1 VRDIELIVYD
11 LQSASGKLQ
20 SAIAMEPV
28 GKRPLSGAQSA
39 LFLLLAVNLFNY
51 IDRQILAALEP
62 NIRASFF
69 APGDLNAMTKTGL
82 LGDAFFV
89 TYMISAPILG
99 LLADRISRWLIIG
112 SAVILWSLASGG
124 SGLAATFAILFATR
138 ICVGIGE
145 GGYGPAAPT
154 ILADLFPIQTRGR
167 IMAIFYAA
175 IPVGS
180 ALGYVIGGLVG
191 AHLGWRWAFYL
202 VTPPG
207 LLLGFLCFFQS
218 DPRAG
223 AHHLA
228 QQSPRRSLRDYVRL
242 FRTRSYLI
250 NCVAQTLMTFVTGGL
265 GFWVSAYLRYR
276 NQSPDVGMT
285 IFGLITVVAGLVS
298 TILGGV
304 IADRLRSR
312 FAGSYFWVSGIGM
325 LIACP
330 FFVATLYTPFPAAWV
345 PMFFAIFFLFVNTG
359 PSNTALANVSLPS
372 VRATAFAV
380 NILVVHALGDVQAFW
395 LLGYIGGHTNMHVA
409 FLFVSGII
417 FLSGLAWLV
426 GAKYLPADTA
436 AVETAGTT

>member
-1 VRDIELIVYD
+1 M
-11 LQSASGKLQ
+11 Q
-20 SAIAMEPV
+20 PV
-28 GKRPLSGAQSA
+28 GNRPLSGARSA
-39 LFLLLAVNLFNY
+39 LFLLLAINLFNY

-62 NIRASFF
+62 DIRASFF
-69 APGDLNAMTKTGL
+69 AAGDVNAMTKTGL

-89 TYMISAPILG
+89 TYMISAPVLG
-99 LLADRISRWLIIG
+99 LLADRFSRWIIVG
-112 SAVILWSLASGG
+112 SAVILWSLASGA

-154 ILADLFPIQTRGR
+154 ILADLFPIETRGR
-167 IMAIFYAA
+167 MMAIFYAA

-191 AHLGWRWAFYL
+191 AHFGWRWAFYL

-207 LLLGFLCFFQS
+207 LLLGLLCFWQR
-218 DPRAG
+218 DPRVA
-223 AHHLA
+223 AHHLE
-228 QQSPRRSLRDYVRL
+228 QESPRRSVRDYLRL

-265 GFWVSAYLRYR
+265 GFWAAAYLRYR

-298 TILGGV
+298 TLLGGV
-304 IADRLRSR
+304 IADKLRSR

-330 FFVATLYTPFPAAWV
+330 FFIATLYIPFPAAWIT
-345 PMFFAIFFLFVNTG
+345 MFLAIFFLFVNTG

-380 NILVVHALGDVQAFW
+380 NILVIHALGDVQAFW
-395 LLGYIGGHTNMHVA
+395 LLGYIGGHANMHVA

-426 GAKYLPADTA
+426 GVKYLPADTA

>member
-1 VRDIELIVYD
+1 MKKSI
-11 LQSASGKLQ
+11 SGTH
-20 SAIAMEPV
+20 
-28 GKRPLSGAQSA
+28 SA
-39 LFLLLAVNLFNY
+39 LLLLLGINLFNY

-62 NIRASFF
+62 DIRAAFF
-69 APGDLNAMTKTGL
+69 AADDVNAMTKTGL
-82 LGDAFFV
+82 LGVAFFV

-99 LLADRISRWLIIG
+99 LLADRISRWIIVG
-112 SAVILWSLASGG
+112 GAVILWSLASGI

-138 ICVGIGE
+138 IFVGIGE

-154 ILADLFPIQTRGR
+154 ILSDLFPIERRGR
-167 IMAIFYAA
+167 VMAIFYTA

-191 AHLGWRWAFYL
+191 ANLGWRWAFYL

-207 LLLGFLCFFQS
+207 LLLGLLCFWQR
-218 DPRAG
+218 DPRVA
-223 AHHLA
+223 AHHLL
-228 QQSPRRSLRDYVRL
+228 QKSPRRRFADYLKL

-250 NCVAQTLMTFVTGGL
+250 NCIAQTLMTFVTGGL
-265 GFWVSAYLRYR
+265 GFWASAYLRYR

-298 TILGGV
+298 TLLGGV

-312 FAGSYFWVSGIGM
+312 LPGSYFWVSGVGM

-330 FFVATLYTPFPAAWV
+330 FFIATLYIPFPAAWIS
-345 PMFFAIFFLFVNTG
+345 MFVAIFFLFLNTG
-359 PSNTALANVSLPS
+359 PSNTALANVSLPA

-380 NILVVHALGDVQAFW
+380 NIFVIHAFGDVQAFW

-409 FLFVSGII
+409 FLFVSGMI
-417 FLSGLAWLV
+417 FASGLAWII

-436 AVETAGTT
+436 AVEDEPMK

>member
-1 VRDIELIVYD
+1 MSNAFGR
-11 LQSASGKLQ
+11 A
-20 SAIAMEPV
+20 
-28 GKRPLSGAQSA
+28 RSGAASA
-39 LFLLLAVNLFNY
+39 LVLLLGINLFNY

-62 NIRASFF
+62 DIRATFF
-69 APGDLNAMTKTGL
+69 APGDVNAMTKTGL

-89 TYMISAPILG
+89 TYMLSAPILG
-99 LLADRISRWLIIG
+99 LLADRMSRWIIVG
-112 SAVILWSLASGG
+112 CAVILWSLASGG
-124 SGLAATFAILFATR
+124 SGLAATFGILVATR

-154 ILADLFPIQTRGR
+154 ILSDLFPIETRGR
-167 IMAIFYAA
+167 VMAIFCAA

-202 VTPPG
+202 VAPPG
-207 LLLGFLCFFQS
+207 LLLGLLCFWQR
-218 DPRAG
+218 DPRVSG
-223 AHHLA
+223 HHLV
-228 QQSPRRSLRDYVRL
+228 QEWPRRRITDYVRL
-242 FRTRSYLI
+242 FQTRSYLV

-265 GFWVSAYLRYR
+265 GYWVAAYLDYR
-276 NQSPDVGMT
+276 HQAPASGRT

-298 TILGGV
+298 TLLGGV
-304 IADRLRSR
+304 IADRLRAR

-330 FFVATLYTPFPAAWV
+330 IFIVTLYIPFPAAWFT
-345 PMFFAIFFLFVNTG
+345 MFLAIFFLFLNTG
-359 PSNTALANVSLPS
+359 PSNTALANVSLPA

-380 NILVVHALGDVQAFW
+380 NIFVIHALGDVQAFW
-395 LLGYIGGHTNMHVA
+395 LIGYIGGHTNMHVA

-417 FLSGLAWLV
+417 LASGLAWIF

-436 AVETAGTT
+436 AIESSSAGEQPTLG

>member
-1 VRDIELIVYD
+1 
-11 LQSASGKLQ
+11 
-20 SAIAMEPV
+20 MEPV

-39 LFLLLAVNLFNY
+39 LFLLLAINLFNY

-62 NIRASFF
+62 DIRAS
-69 APGDLNAMTKTGL
+69 
-82 LGDAFFV
+82 
-89 TYMISAPILG
+89 
-99 LLADRISRWLIIG
+99 
-112 SAVILWSLASGG
+112 
-124 SGLAATFAILFATR
+124 
-138 ICVGIGE
+138 
-145 GGYGPAAPT
+145 
-154 ILADLFPIQTRGR
+154 
-167 IMAIFYAA
+167 FYAA

-191 AHLGWRWAFYL
+191 AHFGWRWAFYL

-207 LLLGFLCFFQS
+207 LLLGLLCFWQR
-218 DPRAG
+218 DPRVA
-223 AHHLA
+223 AHHLE
-228 QQSPRRSLRDYVRL
+228 QESPRRSVRDYLRL

-265 GFWVSAYLRYR
+265 GFWAAAYLRYR

-298 TILGGV
+298 TLLGGV
-304 IADRLRSR
+304 IADKLRSR

-330 FFVATLYTPFPAAWV
+330 FFIATLYIPFPAAWIT
-345 PMFFAIFFLFVNTG
+345 MFLAIFFLFVNTG

-380 NILVVHALGDVQAFW
+380 NILVIHALGDVQAFW
-395 LLGYIGGHTNMHVA
+395 LLGYIGGHANMHVA

-417 FLSGLAWLV
+417 FLSGLAWLIGV
-426 GAKYLPADTA
+426 KYVPADTA